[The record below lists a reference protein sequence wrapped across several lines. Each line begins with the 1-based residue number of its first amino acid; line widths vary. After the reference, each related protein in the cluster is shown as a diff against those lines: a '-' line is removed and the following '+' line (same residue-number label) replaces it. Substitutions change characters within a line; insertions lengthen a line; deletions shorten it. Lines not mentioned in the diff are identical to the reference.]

1 MCLLWPRVCK
11 WNGQQITGPPGHPG
25 TSLFGARL
33 CRVHLHGFSSPSSLI
48 WNLEFFFWLTMRMQA
63 CTRGVC
69 VLWCAT
75 DQSGCSTGFISSPVE
90 LKAAS
95 REEISSV
102 EGLCVIALLKESVW
116 ILGESSGPSIR
127 PQWTGRTP
135 TGESGATLLEWF
147 SQSAP
152 QLHNTSAN
160 EFTLVFIQQTE
171 CIDTKSSWWDDDE
184 SN

>member
-33 CRVHLHGFSSPSSLI
+33 CRKHSHGFSSPSSLI

-75 DQSGCSTGFISSPVE
+75 RPIRLFNWLHILPGGIESCEQRGNQQRRGVVCHCLVEGVGLDPGGIFRAVDPPPVDRKDTEGGIWSYLVRVVQSISS
-90 LKAAS
+90 
-95 REEISSV
+95 
-102 EGLCVIALLKESVW
+102 
-116 ILGESSGPSIR
+116 
-127 PQWTGRTP
+127 
-135 TGESGATLLEWF
+135 ATA
-147 SQSAP
+147 Q
-152 QLHNTSAN
+152 H
-160 EFTLVFIQQTE
+160 V
-171 CIDTKSSWWDDDE
+171 C
-184 SN
+184 